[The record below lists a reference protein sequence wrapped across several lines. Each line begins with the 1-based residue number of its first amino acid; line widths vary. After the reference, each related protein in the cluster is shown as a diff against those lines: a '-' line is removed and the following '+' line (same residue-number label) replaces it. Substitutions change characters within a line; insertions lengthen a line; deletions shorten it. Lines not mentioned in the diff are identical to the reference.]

1 MARAPSLRTTRI
13 TSIHYD
19 GPFFTKDPRKTFRQ
33 NIRTMMRAIAEEAQ
47 QDIETQMRHNQGRRA
62 PIAELGDHV
71 SSHVVGRVKSLR
83 GKPWQVT
90 AVISVNN
97 SGFSTSQG
105 IALMAAHAEVERQ
118 THAFR
123 RTTGRLRRS
132 RKVNAAELLKG
143 LV

>member
-1 MARAPSLRTTRI
+1 MARRSPTTI
-13 TSIHYD
+13 DTS

-33 NIRTMMRAIAEEAQ
+33 NIRTMMARVAEEGEQDIQAQ
-47 QDIETQMRHNQGRRA
+47 QHAGESGRA
-62 PIAELGDHV
+62 PISYSSAGWSGDRV
-71 SSHVVGRVKSLR
+71 SDHVVGRVESLR